1 MRRQMVVAAFLV
13 LLTVAFVRIP
23 SGGQGAVSLSRPGH
37 EDLTFWVNHNG
48 LEQIDVEGEVG
59 FGDMARILLRR
70 RENTARIR
78 KLRDRFTFRVQEM
91 AALDTPDVFRAEIS
105 ERGTRWLQKPGRF
118 VAAQG
123 RIFNLPIIV
132 KNNMEREVP
141 VELSLSTG
149 SKAKSTVAANG
160 ASGFFL
166 KATASARLT
175 VNEISAD
182 FAMDTRPLVK
192 TRVFLLDENGH
203 PAAARVYVTGSD
215 GLAYTARGS
224 SNRITAMSAE
234 YYFHVSGEFAL
245 ELPAGPALLE
255 ATRGTEYELA
265 SQSVDLQ
272 PGKPAE
278 VRLQLRRWENM
289 AKKGWYSSDAHIHA
303 NYTAPHHQ
311 VITPQDVRLQT
322 LAEDLN
328 NANMMVA
335 NSSGSFIHDEKYF
348 SGGPHSLSLPNYIIY
363 WNEEMRNAG
372 LYGHMCLYGL
382 KQLVHPIYSG
392 FRDTPQW
399 EDYPPNYAQAAATR
413 KQGGAVTYAHPGYA
427 PTFEVAS
434 ARELPVDLALGEVDA
449 MDVLSNNDEN
459 ATMELWYRLLN
470 CGFRLGISAGTDA
483 FTNVSDHYIAGGGRV
498 YVKGGNS
505 LDYAEWISGYKR
517 GRSFA
522 SNGPVILFTA
532 DGKEAGDELRF
543 DDSSA
548 TVRVKAAV
556 HTQVPLEKVEVIVN
570 GKVEVSRPV
579 QGKLSIELDE
589 RIPLKRSSWIAVR
602 ALGPWHRLV
611 LNDAQAFAHTSPVY
625 VYLGNQPIAFRSD
638 LAFYMDWIERLIA
651 RVKERGRFE
660 TPERRQEVVDLFLR
674 ALDVYRKAGASATD

>member
-1 MRRQMVVAAFLV
+1 VAAK
-13 LLTVAFVRIP
+13 
-23 SGGQGAVSLSRPGH
+23 GA
-37 EDLTFWVNHNG
+37 
-48 LEQIDVEGEVG
+48 
-59 FGDMARILLRR
+59 A
-70 RENTARIR
+70 
-78 KLRDRFTFRVQEM
+78 
-91 AALDTPDVFRAEIS
+91 
-105 ERGTRWLQKPGRF
+105 
-118 VAAQG
+118 
-123 RIFNLPIIV
+123 
-132 KNNMEREVP
+132 
-141 VELSLSTG
+141 
-149 SKAKSTVAANG
+149 
-160 ASGFFL
+160 GFFL
-166 KATASARLT
+166 KATVGARLT

-182 FAMDTRPLVK
+182 FEMDARPLVK
-192 TRVFLLDENGH
+192 ARVLLLDENER
-203 PAAARVYVTGSD
+203 PAVARVYVTGSD
-215 GLAYTARGS
+215 GLAYTPRGAS
-224 SNRITAMSAE
+224 TRITAMSAE
-234 YYFHVSGEFAL
+234 YYFHASGEFEL
-245 ELPAGPALLE
+245 ELPAGPALFE
-255 ATRGTEYELA
+255 ATRGTEYELT
-265 SQSVDLQ
+265 SQAVDLQ

-278 VRLQLRRWENM
+278 VRLRLRRWENM
-289 AKKGWYSSDAHIHA
+289 AQKGWYSSDAHIHA

-328 NANMMVA
+328 NANLMVA

-348 SGGPHSLSLPNYIIY
+348 SGGPHSLSVPNYIIY

-427 PTFEVAS
+427 STFEVAS

-505 LDYAEWISGYKR
+505 LDYSEWVSGYKR

-543 DDSSA
+543 DGSSA
-548 TVRVKAAV
+548 MVRVKAAV
-556 HTQVPLEKVEVIVN
+556 RTQVPLDKVEVIVN
-570 GKVEVSRPV
+570 GKVEVSRPA
-579 QGKLSIELDE
+579 QGKLKMELDE
-589 RIPLKRSSWIAVR
+589 RIPLKRSSWIAIRV
-602 ALGPWHRLV
+602 LGRGT
-611 LNDAQAFAHTSPVY
+611 AGSSPVRDAMSS
-625 VYLGNQPIAFRSD
+625 GD
-638 LAFYMDWIERLIA
+638 LACVNAEDDLDSVEKLM
-651 RVKERGRFE
+651 GRHQV
-660 TPERRQEVVDLFLR
+660 RRHR
-674 ALDVYRKAGASATD
+674 